1 MTALNVHI
9 QEKVFAN
16 GLCALS
22 DLQFETRQGQ
32 FTAIVGPSGAGKT
45 TLLNIIAGLDGEF
58 SGTLTPA
65 GRKLHMGFMFQEARL
80 LPWLT
85 VQQNLE
91 LVIGALPTHA
101 QPALLKKAP
110 ELLHEVG
117 LQGFSDAFPRQL
129 SIGMQRR
136 VSLLRAFIIQPEL
149 LLMDEPFQS
158 LDEPTADQLR
168 QLLLKLWQETRS
180 SVVFVTHNLREALAL
195 ADRILFLSVRPAKVI
210 LDYTIECAR
219 PRQTHDDEV
228 NRIHHELLQTHPELL
243 SGAIEQRIIDR

>member
-1 MTALNVHI
+1 MTALNVHV

-16 GLCALS
+16 GLCALR
-22 DLQFETRQGQ
+22 DLQFHTQLGQ

-45 TLLNIIAGLDGEF
+45 TLLNIIAGLDAEF
-58 SGTLTPA
+58 SGKVTPA
-65 GRKLHMGFMFQEARL
+65 GRNQHLGFMFQEARL

-91 LVIGALPTHA
+91 LVIGALPAHA

-110 ELLHEVG
+110 ELLQQVG
-117 LQGFSDAFPRQL
+117 LQGFSEAFPRQL

-195 ADRILFLSVRPAKVI
+195 ADRILFLSARPAKII
-210 LDYTIECAR
+210 LDYTIDCER
-219 PRQTHDDEV
+219 PRNTHDDEID
-228 NRIHHELLQTHPELL
+228 RIHHELLLQHPRIL
-243 SGAIEQRIIDR
+243 SGAL